1 LSGLIEFNDYDREMF
16 FFPEP
21 FNVTKTL
28 ENLKQRKLKAQ
39 IQKVGYLMIKG
50 KIRILGNSKGNIE
63 KL

>member
-1 LSGLIEFNDYDREMF
+1 MIEKCF
-16 FFPEP
+16 FSLEP

>member
-1 LSGLIEFNDYDREMF
+1 MIDYDREMF
-16 FFPEP
+16 FSLEP

-63 KL
+63 KM

>member
-1 LSGLIEFNDYDREMF
+1 MIDYDREMF
-16 FFPEP
+16 FSLEP